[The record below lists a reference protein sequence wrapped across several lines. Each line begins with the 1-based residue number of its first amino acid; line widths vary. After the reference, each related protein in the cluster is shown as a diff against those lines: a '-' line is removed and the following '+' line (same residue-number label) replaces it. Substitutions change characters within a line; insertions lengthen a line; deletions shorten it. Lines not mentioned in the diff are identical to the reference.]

1 MKKYSIF
8 CVALLLSAQAC
19 NDDFLERSPQT
30 EIAEKD
36 FFHTADDLDTYLYS
50 LYNFGGIGV
59 YVEDVSTDNTATTGV
74 TELKNMMGGAP
85 TASNIT
91 DGWTW
96 DQLRKT
102 NYYLDH
108 FSTAKLTEVQRNH
121 YEGMGRFF
129 RARFYMGK
137 VARYSDVPWY
147 DKTLTQ
153 DDPDLYKGRDARTV
167 VVDKMFED
175 LEFARQ
181 HVDADAKAAEK
192 RSGAV
197 TKWVVRAVMAQA
209 ALFEGTYRKYHTEL
223 GLQSTA
229 DKYLALAAE
238 LSDDI
243 IKNGGFSLYN
253 TGNPETDYASL
264 FTSQELES
272 NKEII
277 LGRFY
282 EAGLLNSGW
291 WGYMFGNYEVSPS
304 KDLLQTYLMADGT
317 PYTSQAGYAT
327 NQFVEEFA
335 DRDPRLKQTFAYP
348 GWELINN
355 STYAQGAGIYVQE
368 LSRNF
373 TGYHQ
378 IKGFVNDTDAD
389 VQNNLDIP
397 LIRLAEIYLIY
408 AEARAERG
416 ELTQADLDGT
426 VNLIRTRAGMPALSL
441 SPVADAVLQ
450 AQYPSVTGTQA
461 TVLLEI
467 RRERRV
473 ELALEGH
480 RFDDLMRWHAGRRA
494 EIEPEG
500 LYFPGLGKYDLTGDN
515 VEDVILLSADT
526 EIPADENKEK
536 NSLGKTLVYYR
547 VGAIGTEGATLF
559 LTEGDHGN
567 IATADDLGTFQEPK
581 FYYRP
586 VPQPQVLLN
595 PNLEQIMG
603 W

>member
-1 MKKYSIF
+1 MKKYSILF
-8 CVALLLSAQAC
+8 VVFLLATQAC

-30 EIAEKD
+30 EISEKD

-50 LYNFGGIGV
+50 VYNFGGVGI

-74 TELKNMMGGAP
+74 TELKNMMAGSP
-85 TASNIT
+85 TAANVT
-91 DGWTW
+91 EGWTW
-96 DQLRKT
+96 DQLRKI

-108 FSTAKLTEVQRNH
+108 FGTATLTEAQRSH
-121 YEGMGRFF
+121 YEGLGRFF
-129 RARFYMGK
+129 RAKFYMGK

-147 DKTLTQ
+147 EKTLTQ
-153 DDPDLYKGRDARTV
+153 DDPDLYKGRDTRTT
-167 VVDKMFED
+167 VVDKIFED

-181 HVDADAKAAEK
+181 YVDADASED
-192 RSGAV
+192 RPGAV
-197 TKWVVRAVMAQA
+197 TKWVVRAFMADA
-209 ALFEGTYRKYHTEL
+209 ALFEGTFRKYHTEL
-223 GLQSTA
+223 NLQSTA
-229 DKYLALAAE
+229 DKYLTLASEVADE
-238 LSDDI
+238 VITD
-243 IKNGGFSLYN
+243 GGFALYN
-253 TGNPETDYASL
+253 TGKPESDYASL
-264 FTSQELES
+264 FTSGSLEG
-272 NKEII
+272 NTEVI

-355 STYAQGAGIYVQE
+355 STYAQGAGIYIQE

-378 IKGFVNDTDAD
+378 IKGFVNNTDTD

-397 LIRLAEIYLIY
+397 LIRLAEIYLIF
-408 AEARAERG
+408 AEAKAELG
-416 ELTQADLDGT
+416 TLTQGDLDGT
-426 VNLIRTRAGMPALSL
+426 VNLLRARVGMPALAINPSVD
-441 SPVADAVLQ
+441 PVLQ
-450 AQYPSVTGTQA
+450 AQYPLVAGGQA
-461 TVLLEI
+461 AVLLEI

-473 ELALEGH
+473 ELALEGY
-480 RFDDLMRWHAGRRA
+480 RFDDLMRWHAGERA

-500 LYFPGLGKYDLTGDN
+500 VYFPGLGKYDLTGDN
-515 VEDVILLSADT
+515 IDDIILLPADA
-526 EIPADENKEK
+526 EIPGEANKEK

-547 VGAIGTEGATLF
+547 VGAIGTEGATFYLKDG
-559 LTEGDHGN
+559 EHGN
-567 IATADDLGTFQEPK
+567 IATASDLGTFEEPK

-595 PNLEQIMG
+595 PNLTQIMG

>member
-1 MKKYSIF
+1 MKKYSILF
-8 CVALLLSAQAC
+8 VAILLATQAC

-30 EIAEKD
+30 EISEKD

-50 LYNFGGIGV
+50 VYNFGGVGI
-59 YVEDVSTDNTATTGV
+59 YVEDMSTDNAATTGV
-74 TELKNMMGGAP
+74 TELKNMMAGSP
-85 TASNIT
+85 TAANVT

-96 DQLRKT
+96 DQLRKI

-108 FSTAKLTEVQRNH
+108 FGTATLTEAQRNH
-121 YEGMGRFF
+121 YEGLGRFF
-129 RARFYMGK
+129 RAKFYMGK

-147 DKTLTQ
+147 EKTLTQ
-153 DDPDLYKGRDARTV
+153 DDPDLYKGRDTRTT
-167 VVDKMFED
+167 VVDKIFED

-181 HVDADAKAAEK
+181 YVDADAGED
-192 RSGAV
+192 RPGAV
-197 TKWVVRAVMAQA
+197 TKWVVRAFMADA
-209 ALFEGTYRKYHTEL
+209 ALFEATFRKYHTEL
-223 GLQSTA
+223 NLQSTA
-229 DKYLALAAE
+229 DKYLTLAREVADE
-238 LSDDI
+238 I
-243 IKNGGFSLYN
+243 ITDGGFALYN
-253 TGNPETDYASL
+253 TGKPESDYASL
-264 FTSQELES
+264 FTSGSLEGNS
-272 NKEII
+272 EVI

-355 STYAQGAGIYVQE
+355 STYAQGAGIYIQE

-378 IKGFVNDTDAD
+378 IKGFVNNTDTD

-397 LIRLAEIYLIY
+397 LIRLAEIYLIF
-408 AEARAERG
+408 AEAKAELG
-416 ELTQADLDGT
+416 TLTQGDLDGT
-426 VNLIRTRAGMPALSL
+426 VNLLRARAGMPALAID
-441 SPVADAVLQ
+441 PAVDPVLQ
-450 AQYPSVTGTQA
+450 AQYPLVDGGQA
-461 TVLLEI
+461 AVLLEI

-473 ELALEGH
+473 ELALEGY
-480 RFDDLMRWHAGRRA
+480 RFDDLMRWHAGARA

-500 LYFPGLGKYDLTGDN
+500 LYFPGVGKYDLTGDN
-515 VEDVILLSADT
+515 IDDIILLPADA
-526 EIPADENKEK
+526 EIPAEANKEK

-547 VGAIGTEGATLF
+547 VGAIGTEGATFYLKDG
-559 LTEGDHGN
+559 EHGN
-567 IATADDLGTFQEPK
+567 IATASDLGTFEEPK

-595 PNLEQIMG
+595 PNLTQIMG

>member
-1 MKKYSIF
+1 MKKYSILF
-8 CVALLLSAQAC
+8 VALLLATQAC

-30 EIAEKD
+30 EISEKD
-36 FFHTADDLDTYLYS
+36 FFHMADDLDTYLYS
-50 LYNFGGIGV
+50 VYNFGGVGI
-59 YVEDVSTDNTATTGV
+59 YVEDMSTDNAATTGV
-74 TELKNMMGGAP
+74 TELKNMMAGSP
-85 TASNIT
+85 TAANVT

-96 DQLRKT
+96 DQLRKI

-108 FSTAKLTEVQRNH
+108 FGTATLTEAQRNH
-121 YEGMGRFF
+121 YEGLGRFF
-129 RARFYMGK
+129 RAKFYMGK

-147 DKTLTQ
+147 EKTLTQ
-153 DDPDLYKGRDARTV
+153 DDPDLYKGRDTRTT
-167 VVDKMFED
+167 VVDKIFED

-181 HVDADAKAAEK
+181 YVDAAAGED
-192 RSGAV
+192 RPGAV
-197 TKWVVRAVMAQA
+197 TKWVVRAFMADA
-209 ALFEGTYRKYHTEL
+209 ALFEGTFRKYHTEL
-223 GLQSTA
+223 NLQSTA
-229 DKYLALAAE
+229 DKYLTLAREVADE
-238 LSDDI
+238 I
-243 IKNGGFSLYN
+243 ITDGGFALYN
-253 TGNPETDYASL
+253 TGKPESDYASL
-264 FTSQELES
+264 FTSGSLEGNS
-272 NKEII
+272 EVI

-355 STYAQGAGIYVQE
+355 STYAQGAGIYIQE

-378 IKGFVNDTDAD
+378 IKGFVNNTDTD

-397 LIRLAEIYLIY
+397 LIRLAEIYLIF
-408 AEARAERG
+408 AEAKAELG
-416 ELTQADLDGT
+416 TLTQGDLDGT
-426 VNLIRTRAGMPALSL
+426 VNLLRARAGMPALAID
-441 SPVADAVLQ
+441 PAVDPVLQ
-450 AQYPSVTGTQA
+450 AQYPLVAGGQA
-461 TVLLEI
+461 AVLLEI

-473 ELALEGH
+473 ELALEGY
-480 RFDDLMRWHAGRRA
+480 RFDDLMRWHAGARA

-500 LYFPGLGKYDLTGDN
+500 LYFPGVGKYDLTGDN
-515 VEDVILLSADT
+515 IDDIILLPADA
-526 EIPADENKEK
+526 EIPAEANKEK

-547 VGAIGTEGATLF
+547 VGAIGTEGATFYLKD
-559 LTEGDHGN
+559 GGHGN
-567 IATADDLGTFQEPK
+567 IATASDLGTFEEPK

-595 PNLEQIMG
+595 PNLTQIMG